1 MDVTYVTFGC
11 KVAPPSK
18 KSIKKPDTGH
28 DKITLSYFQIIFLRK
43 FVHELNIIDNHN
55 LFLKGLIILTEN
67 LKHINCKYNSNCK
80 CLVKFKKRNIL

>member
-1 MDVTYVTFGC
+1 MFFKGCSNFSIFYLISLDVTYVSFGC
-11 KVAPPSK
+11 KIAPPSK

-55 LFLKGLIILTEN
+55 LFLKG
-67 LKHINCKYNSNCK
+67 
-80 CLVKFKKRNIL
+80 